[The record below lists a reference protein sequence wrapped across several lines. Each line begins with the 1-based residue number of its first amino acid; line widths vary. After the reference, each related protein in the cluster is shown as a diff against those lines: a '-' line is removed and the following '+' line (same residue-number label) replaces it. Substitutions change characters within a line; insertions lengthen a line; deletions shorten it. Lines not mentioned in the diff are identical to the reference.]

1 MKRLLLLAAA
11 FSAALLSG
19 CSLLSK
25 VVLPPPDKPEVLIV
39 DGSISVL
46 PEPLR
51 FKTRGATVIVWSLP
65 SGYAFPANGI
75 VFEGEIVSPL
85 PIDAPRRE
93 QQETIRVNR
102 AQQEIVDCKPIANNT
117 KFQCLNK
124 NTRPGEYKYTVRVL
138 ENGRPLKPLDPH
150 LYNE

>member
-11 FSAALLSG
+11 LSAALLGG

-25 VVLPPPDKPEVLIV
+25 VVLPPADKPEVLIV

-65 SGYAFPANGI
+65 S
-75 VFEGEIVSPL
+75 
-85 PIDAPRRE
+85 
-93 QQETIRVNR
+93 QETIRVNR

-124 NTRPGEYKYTVRVL
+124 NSRPGEYKYTVRVL
-138 ENGRPLKPLDPH
+138 KDGQPLKPLDPH
-150 LYNE
+150 IYNE

>member
-1 MKRLLLLAAA
+1 MKRLLLLATA

-39 DGSISVL
+39 DGSVSVL

-65 SGYAFPANGI
+65 SGYAFPNNGI
-75 VFEGEIVSPL
+75 VVEGEIVSPL